1 MARPASPRMCPAMF
15 ENTDEPVLTDIA
27 LRKESESFLKMCG
40 LDPTADAVDQM
51 IEVFIPCLRIMCERP
66 WSKKVSTWRNGGRL
80 SVLGDLRKKFERV
93 WYRYWL
99 CNRPHPDSIFD
110 LINYAGFVLRS
121 ADDRWGSW
129 GEPGSVDPD

>member
-1 MARPASPRMCPAMF
+1 MF
-15 ENTDEPVLTDIA
+15 EGTDEELLTEGA
-27 LRKESESFLKMCG
+27 QNAQAAEFLKLYGME
-40 LDPTADAVDQM
+40 PTADAVAQLNK
-51 IEVFIPCLRIMCERP
+51 VFIPCLKIMCERP
-66 WSKKVSTWRNGGRL
+66 WSKRISTWRNGGRL

-99 CNRPHPDSIFD
+99 CNKPHPDSIFD

-121 ADDRWGSW
+121 DDDRWGSW